1 VKHAVIASVY
11 ILAGIG
17 CAVVAERVAW
27 QRHPAAHDTL
37 VITMER
43 DRVLKFV
50 DSALARLGW
59 SLDDGGFCDVAYK
72 EDGLV
77 VYEGSRPD
85 RVTLR
90 VRITVDEAAPGSRVT
105 CAVAGRVVVHG
116 NICDAASSGAVEQRF
131 FEAVRREL
139 DDVK

>member
-1 VKHAVIASVY
+1 VKQAIIAGVY
-11 ILAGIG
+11 VLAGIG
-17 CAVVAERVAW
+17 CTVVAERVAW
-27 QRHPAAHDTL
+27 QRHPGAHDTL

-43 DRVLKFV
+43 DRVLKCI

-59 SLDDGGFCDVAYK
+59 SLDDGGFSDAAYE

-85 RVTLR
+85 RIFLR
-90 VRITVDEAAPGSRVT
+90 VRITVEEAASGSRVT
-105 CAVAGRVVVHG
+105 CTVAGRVVVHG
-116 NICDAASSGAVEQRF
+116 STCHAPSSGVMEQRF

-139 DDVK
+139 SDMK

>member
-1 VKHAVIASVY
+1 VKHAVIASAY
-11 ILAGIG
+11 FLAGIG
-17 CAVVAERVAW
+17 CTVGAERVSW
-27 QRHPAAHDTL
+27 QRHHGAHDTL

-59 SLDDGGFCDVAYK
+59 SLDDGGFCDVACE

-90 VRITVDEAAPGSRVT
+90 VRITVEESAPGSRVT
-105 CAVAGRVVVHG
+105 CTVAGRVVVHG
-116 NICDAASSGAVEQRF
+116 STCHAPSSGVMEQRF

-139 DDVK
+139 SDMK

>member
-1 VKHAVIASVY
+1 MKHVVIASIY

-17 CAVVAERVAW
+17 CAVVAERVSW
-27 QRHPAAHDTL
+27 QRHPGAHDTL

-43 DRVLKFV
+43 DRALKFV
-50 DSALARLGW
+50 YSALARLGW
-59 SLDDGGFCDVAYK
+59 SLDDGGFCDVAYE

-85 RVTLR
+85 RVLLR
-90 VRITVDEAAPGSRVT
+90 LRITVEEATSGSRVVCT
-105 CAVAGRVVVHG
+105 VAGRVVVRG
-116 NICDAASSGAVEQRF
+116 NVCDAPSSGVVEQRF

-139 DDVK
+139 TDAK